1 MSRILHIEDDA
12 GSRLL
17 VRKILSAAG
26 HEVIDATGGLEGIR
40 LAQTSQPDLVL
51 VDLNIP
57 DLDGYEVALRL
68 RGSSGLRAVP
78 IVAITAEGDRETS
91 LAVGCDG
98 FLEKPIDARRFPKQ
112 IDRFL
117 DGHKERP
124 VQPEDAQ
131 QRVASQRIVE
141 RLETKIDALLRA
153 TAHLE
158 EMARVRREFLRNL
171 SHELS
176 TPMTPATGYLKLL
189 LTEELGP
196 LTPMQRKALVAVE
209 AGASRFRGLIDT
221 LLDVSVLETGRMH
234 FFARDYDFS
243 KQAKRACDEAKPRIL
258 DKQLQANVQ
267 LAPGPMPAFGDPD
280 KVRRAMAHLIDNAVK
295 FTPKGSEITIRV
307 STMPSSSH
315 GPVAG
320 DALLFEVADSGA
332 GIPPESREKVLEVFY
347 QADGSMTRQFG
358 GVGLGLAFARRV
370 AEAHQGRVQ
379 VMAQKTLADASGAE
393 MKGAQVA
400 LVVMARAQIL
410 SEEDAK

>member
-57 DLDGYEVALRL
+57 DLDGYEVTLRL
-68 RGSSGLRAVP
+68 RGSTGLRAVP

-112 IDRFL
+112 IERFL
-117 DGHKERP
+117 EGHKERP
-124 VQPEDAQ
+124 VQPEDSQ
-131 QRVASQRIVE
+131 LRVASQRIVE

-153 TAHLE
+153 NAQLE

-258 DKQLQANVQ
+258 DKQLRANVQ

-307 STMPSSSH
+307 STVPSTH
-315 GPVAG
+315 GPVTG

-332 GIPPESREKVLEVFY
+332 GIPEESREKVLEVFY

-379 VMAQKTLADASGAE
+379 VMTQKTLADASGAE

-410 SEEDAK
+410 SEEEAK

>member
-17 VRKILSAAG
+17 VRKILAAAG

-57 DLDGYEVALRL
+57 DLDGYEVTLRL
-68 RGSSGLRAVP
+68 RGSTGLRAVP

-98 FLEKPIDARRFPKQ
+98 FLEKPIDARHFPKQ
-112 IDRFL
+112 IERFL

-131 QRVASQRIVE
+131 LRVASQRIVE

-153 TAHLE
+153 NAQLE

-234 FFARDYDFS
+234 FFARDYDFG

-258 DKQLQANVQ
+258 DKQLQANVE

-307 STMPSSSH
+307 STVPATH
-315 GPVAG
+315 GPVTG
-320 DALLFEVADSGA
+320 DALFFEVADSGD
-332 GIPPESREKVLEVFY
+332 GIPPESKEKVLEVFY
-347 QADGSMTRQFG
+347 QADGSMTRKFG

-379 VMAQKTLADASGAE
+379 VITQKTLKDAAGAE

-410 SEEDAK
+410 SEEEAK

>member
-26 HEVIDATGGLEGIR
+26 HEVIDAEGGLEGVR
-40 LAQTSQPDLVL
+40 LAQSSQPDLVL

-57 DLDGYEVALRL
+57 DLDGYEVTLRL
-68 RGSSGLRAVP
+68 RGSTGLRAVP

-112 IDRFL
+112 IERFL
-117 DGHKERP
+117 EGHKERP
-124 VQPEDAQ
+124 VQPEDGQ
-131 QRVASQRIVE
+131 LRVASQRIVE

-153 TAHLE
+153 NAQLE

-196 LTPMQRKALVAVE
+196 LTPMQRKALVSVE
-209 AGASRFRGLIDT
+209 AGVSRFRGLIDT

-234 FFARDYDFS
+234 FFARDYDFG
-243 KQAKRACDEAKPRIL
+243 KQAKRAYDEAKPRIL
-258 DKQLQANVQ
+258 DKQIQANVQ
-267 LAPGPMPAFGDPD
+267 LASGPMPAFGDPD

-295 FTPKGSEITIRV
+295 FTPKGSEISIRV
-307 STMPSSSH
+307 STTPSASM
-315 GPVAG
+315 G
-320 DALLFEVADSGA
+320 DAFLFEVADSGG
-332 GIPPESREKVLEVFY
+332 GIPAESAEKVLEVFY

-379 VMAQKTLADASGAE
+379 VMSERTLTDAAGAP

-410 SEEDAK
+410 SEEAAKA